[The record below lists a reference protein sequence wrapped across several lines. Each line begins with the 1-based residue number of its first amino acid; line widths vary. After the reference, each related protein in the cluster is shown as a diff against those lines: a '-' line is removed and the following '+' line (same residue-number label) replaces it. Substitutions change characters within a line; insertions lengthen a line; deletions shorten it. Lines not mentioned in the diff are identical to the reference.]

1 MFYEWLIFFHI
12 VKLYSIISLFYLFSQ
27 HIFIKSESEIAQSC
41 LTLCDPMDL
50 SLPGSSV
57 YGIFQA
63 RVLKWVAISFSRG
76 SSQPRDRNPVSH
88 TAGRHFTVQAT
99 REAHIFIECL
109 LLLLLLSH
117 FSRVRLCAT
126 PETTAHQAPLS
137 LGFSRQEH
145 WSGLPFPSP
154 TECLLCAKQHAKFW
168 YLVVRYAHMVT
179 LWKSN
184 TYATLYTESCVTEAK
199 DTDIQDWCS
208 NCHHRHRRVHKSE
221 RVKLQWTISSLGM
234 RMSFIFVE
242 WNSLG
247 YSWKQI

>member
-1 MFYEWLIFFHI
+1 MFYEWLVFFHI
-12 VKLYSIISLFYLFSQ
+12 VKLDSIISLFYLFSQ

-41 LTLCDPMDL
+41 PPLCDPMDL

-63 RVLKWVAISFSRG
+63 RVLEWVAISFSRG
-76 SSQPRDRNPVSH
+76 SSQPRDRTPVSH
-88 TAGRHFTVQAT
+88 TAGRRFTVQTT

-109 LLLLLLSH
+109 LLLLLSR
-117 FSRVRLCAT
+117 FNRVRLRAT

-137 LGFSRQEH
+137 LGFSRQKH

-168 YLVVRYAHMVT
+168 YLVVRCAHMVT

-199 DTDIQDWCS
+199 DTDIQDWCG
-208 NCHHRHRRVHKSE
+208 NCHHRHRRVHKGE
-221 RVKLQWTISSLGM
+221 RVKVQWTISSLGM
-234 RMSFIFVE
+234 MRVSFIFVE

-247 YSWKQI
+247 YSWK